1 MRPGQVGIL
10 TSGGSN
16 RNPLAYGNNLKFWLN
31 GQTRVFNSNLA
42 SFRWESLISAT
53 SRALIVFVTYEGTA
67 RLNAVTYGGRPMT
80 RIRGVYVTTTGLGDL
95 DGDESALDDGA
106 VVRLG
111 MAAYILDQAQF
122 ALATSTTISTFYT
135 GGTNTEEAIFA
146 GVYNNVLQP
155 MSSTIVASSERYTPT
170 ANTQL
175 GDGGL
180 GDNAA
185 LNQSTV
191 ANGQIVACA
200 AVDNLNSFTWGAALS
215 EALDFQATA
224 GSSDLSAS
232 LATSTGTGATK
243 SVDPNHNGTT
253 GRALMIALSIAP
265 AAGATAGIAVSWQQV
280 NGGGS
285 LAIPSDADF
294 VPDGSDAGYP
304 DIVTGINGL
313 QSVEF
318 TQAGFENRALNN
330 AAAFDNLWAGSG
342 SKSIAFA
349 AEVTEAH
356 GGGSL
361 APIISKEGSNA
372 ISTRR
377 GWALGLTPAGAFQFT
392 HQNSTGSVWSIQ
404 TGTGLFTIGSKILGY
419 LTWDGVLATSPNL
432 TLRLWNGSV
441 FATISFTVTDQANKT
456 KGDDS
461 AAPLVVGNRDP
472 AFFDFRW
479 PGWIADV
486 WYTKPAVNSV
496 TESYLQRYI

>member
-1 MRPGQVGIL
+1 MIPSLVGIL
-10 TSGGSN
+10 NSGAGGQ
-16 RNPLAYGNNLKFWLN
+16 NPLAYGGSLKLWLN

-53 SRALIVFVTYEGTA
+53 NRALVVFVTYEGTA
-67 RLNAVTYGGRPMT
+67 RLNQVTYGGRVMA
-80 RIRGVYVTTTGLGDL
+80 RMRGVYVTTTGIGDL
-95 DGDESALDDGA
+95 DGDESALDGTST
-106 VVRLG
+106 VRLG
-111 MAAYILDQAQF
+111 MAAFVLDQAEF
-122 ALATSTTISTFYT
+122 ALATSDVISTFYT
-135 GGTNTEEAIFA
+135 GGTTTEQAIFA
-146 GVYNNVLQP
+146 AVYNNVLQP
-155 MSSTIVASSERYTPT
+155 MTSTVVASSERYTPT

-175 GDGGL
+175 GDGGS

-200 AVDNLNSFTWGAALS
+200 AVDNLNSFTWGAALT

-224 GSSDLSAS
+224 GSSDLTAT
-232 LATSTGTGATK
+232 LATSTGTGASK
-243 SVDPNHNGTT
+243 SVDPNHNGTS
-253 GRALMIALSIAP
+253 GRAAMIALSIAP
-265 AAGATAGIAVSWQQV
+265 AAGATAGINVAWQQV
-280 NGGGS
+280 SPGGS
-285 LAIPSDADF
+285 LVIPSDANF
-294 VPDGSDAGYP
+294 VPDGSDTGYP

-330 AAAFDNLWAGSG
+330 NAAYDNFWAGAG
-342 SKSIAFA
+342 NKSIAFA

-361 APIISKEGSNA
+361 GPIISKEGSNSV
-372 ISTRR
+372 STRR
-377 GWALGLTPAGAFQFT
+377 GWALGLTSAGAFQFT

-404 TGTGLFTIGSKILGY
+404 TGSGLFTIGSKVLGY

-432 TLRLWNGSV
+432 TLVLWNGSV
-441 FATISFTVTDQANKT
+441 FATTSFTVTDQANKT

-472 AFFDFRW
+472 SFFDFRW

-486 WYTKPAVNSV
+486 WFTKPAVNSV
-496 TESYLQRYI
+496 TEDYLRKYL